1 MWDKDKKEKK
11 SIAVLGLGKYGS
23 SLAENLYKL
32 GADVL
37 VVDQNEDLVDDFSDK
52 STSAICA
59 NLNNEDEVLAL
70 GLKDMDVVVTAMGGS
85 MSASIM
91 SVAVAKEQG
100 VPLVISKTSSERM
113 TSILK
118 KVGADRVLDPD
129 GEGGSRYARILMSK
143 VFKDFFEIDSNMYM
157 VEMEPQK
164 DWIGKNLV
172 ELDLRKKYN
181 LNVVAIKESGS
192 RWHFVDPMKPFV
204 KDSVLLI
211 VMEKKSINKL

>member
-192 RWHFVDPMKPFV
+192 RWHFVDPMKPFE
-204 KDSVLLI
+204 KDCVLLL